1 MSSTPIKKQL
11 IGLIFLLF
19 ICLSMPLGAAAGET
33 HTVQVQPGDPGIRVD
48 FGLVLCAPYCN
59 PIGGALTWGLSPNNG
74 TATLSSS
81 AEADGE
87 GRAWFELDFNANACG
102 TYTVTVRLT
111 RDPRPTSNIKFII
124 SGKPSCSTGSSSGAT
139 EPRKLF
145 IVSGYNQTGLI
156 GEPLAEPFVV
166 RVRDREQDNKP
177 LEGMKVTFTVLT
189 GGGSLSTTTAITDQ
203 DGLAKSTLTLGNE
216 PGTNTV
222 EVGAEGISK
231 VVTFSAEATLL
242 SPTPTR
248 LSIISGD
255 NQEGLTGEALTNPFV
270 TEVRDQHGDPMEGVT
285 VTFAVTAGNGSLS
298 ATTETTDQDGQAKTT
313 LTLGTEP
320 GTVTVEANVEGIS
333 QTVVFN
339 AEATL
344 PPPIPTS
351 LSIISGDNQK
361 GFIGEPLATPFIVQV
376 QDQYGNPME
385 GVTVIFAVT
394 AGDSALSATV
404 VTTNANGEARNTL
417 ILGTE
422 PGTNTVQA
430 SVEGIAQ
437 TATFNAIAELLEF
450 NLSLSIGL
458 NLIHL
463 PLRVRAVDG
472 MPATIQSVSELYN
485 ALGGA
490 DAVNY
495 LITHDSQTQ
504 TWHGYFGGTD
514 RGTTAD
520 RRLTDQTGILV
531 DMIAPVSIR
540 LSGDALGT
548 DGRSTITLNRGINLV
563 GLPLRDSRV
572 TRVSDLFVLN
582 GIGGNIPTIILSD
595 GGGFQSVGRVGD
607 PGDIEIA
614 GGQSFIMTAQ
624 RAAMVDISGDAW
636 TNSPETAAAPLLSLK
651 GIKAADVNPVLG
663 LRGSIVHEGTGAYQ
677 AGFRVTVTNL
687 STDKNVATATTD
699 NQMGYRLTVVDIET
713 GHTAT
718 VGDILEISA
727 QSPNPF
733 VDVKPLRYTVTTEDM
748 KRNRIQLPTLVAY
761 ERPAETELLHNY
773 PNPFNPET
781 WIPYRLA
788 ENAFVTLTI
797 YDQTGQ
803 VVRTLDVGHRIAS
816 TYENRSKAIYWD
828 GRNDVGEQVASGV
841 YFYTL
846 TADDFSATRKML
858 IIK

>member
-1 MSSTPIKKQL
+1 MSSTSIKKPL

-19 ICLSMPLGAAAGET
+19 ICLSVPLGAVAGES
-33 HTVQVQPGDPGIRVD
+33 HNLRVAPGERGVRYE
-48 FGLVLCAPYCN
+48 FSLVLCAPNCN

-74 TATLSSS
+74 TATLSTPS
-81 AEADGE
+81 ETDNE
-87 GRAWFELDFNANACG
+87 GGAWFELRFHENACG

-111 RDPRPTSNIKFII
+111 RDPRPTSNIKFIL
-124 SGKPSCSTGSSSGAT
+124 SGKPPCSTGSSSGAT

-145 IVSGYNQTGLI
+145 IVSGDNQTGII
-156 GEPLAEPFVV
+156 GEPLADPFVV

-177 LEGMKVTFTVLT
+177 LEGVKVTFTVLT
-189 GGGSLSTTTAITDQ
+189 GGGSLSTTTTITDQ

-222 EVGAEGISK
+222 EARAEGVSK

-285 VTFAVTAGNGSLS
+285 VTFAVTAGDGSLS
-298 ATTETTDQDGQAKTT
+298 ATTATTDQAGQAETT

-320 GTVTVEANVEGIS
+320 GTNTVEANVEGIA
-333 QTVVFN
+333 QTVTFN
-339 AEATL
+339 TEATL
-344 PPPIPTS
+344 PPPTPTS

-361 GFIGEPLATPFIVQV
+361 GFTGEPLAPPFIVQV
-376 QDQYGNPME
+376 HDQYGNPME

-394 AGDSALSATV
+394 AGDSTLSATV
-404 VTTNANGEARNTL
+404 VTTNANGEARSTL

-495 LITHDSQTQ
+495 LITHDSQAQ
-504 TWHGYFGGTD
+504 TWHGYFGDAD

-520 RRLTDQTGILV
+520 RRLTDQTGILAN
-531 DMIAPVSIR
+531 MIAPVSVR
-540 LSGDALGT
+540 LSGDALGA
-548 DGRSTITLNRGINLV
+548 DGSSTITLNQGINLV
-563 GLPLRDSRV
+563 GLPLKDSRV

-582 GIGGNIPTIILSD
+582 GIGGNIPVIILSD
-595 GGGFQSVGRVGD
+595 GGRFQSVGRVGD
-607 PGDIEIA
+607 PGDIEIT
-614 GGQSFIMTAQ
+614 GGQAFIMTAQ

-636 TNSPETAAAPLLSLK
+636 TNSSETAAAPLMSLK
-651 GIKAADVNPVLG
+651 GIKAADVTPVLG
-663 LRGSIVHEGTGAYQ
+663 LRGSIVHERTGVYQ
-677 AGFRVTVTNL
+677 AGFRVTVKNL

-699 NQMGYRLTVVDIET
+699 NQMGYRLTVVDLET
-713 GHTAT
+713 GHAAT
-718 VGDILEISA
+718 VGDIFEISA

-733 VDVKPLRYTVTTEDM
+733 VGVKPLRYTVTTEDM
-748 KRNRIQLPTLVAY
+748 KWSQIQLPTLVAY
-761 ERPAETELLHNY
+761 ERPVETELLHNY

-788 ENAFVTLTI
+788 EDAFVTLTI
-797 YDQTGQ
+797 YGGSGK
-803 VVRTLDVGHRIAS
+803 VVRTLDVGYRIAS
-816 TYENRSKAIYWD
+816 AYTRVARRQSTGMEEMMSVSRW
-828 GRNDVGEQVASGV
+828 QVACTS
-841 YFYTL
+841 
-846 TADDFSATRKML
+846 
-858 IIK
+858 IP